1 MKKLPL
7 ILLGLMFVW
16 TCGGGGGGDTP
27 TEPGPSGPGS
37 PSVQDI
43 QVTTNEDVSSVITLN
58 GTDPGNLPLTFSV
71 SAQPANGSFSLSG
84 NTGTYT
90 PNENFNGSDE
100 FTFFASNG
108 TNNSNTGKVVI
119 AINPVND
126 DPTSIDVSVTTDED
140 NNITFELQAN
150 EYDGDTIVFQIDE
163 QVTNGQLTLSGSSA
177 TYIPNQNWFGVDTFK
192 FSVYDSTGK
201 SMLKSGNGTIVV
213 NALNDPPSVNDIYDV
228 VVKSGQVE
236 PIKLNAYDVDSY
248 SVSYQVVD
256 DPSNGHVFVSNDTAY
271 FSPIRIG
278 FDSFTFEA
286 YDGLN
291 YSEPGSVF
299 LEIQNNGSGQGVQ
312 INTTYENHNYFNGLH
327 SASTLL
333 NNGNILIAVT
343 LYSNPCPEPRTTR
356 NASCDDPAYL
366 PIHLIEITEDGQ
378 VIDRKILDNFSN
390 DFSDVM
396 AIQQLSNNN
405 IILLSSNISKEN
417 GRKTFASLLSSD
429 YSILIENLSSIPL
442 YLGGTSIT
450 SFTYFDGE
458 FVELSNGNILF
469 KNIIFDSNLDV
480 VTTDD
485 SFTDNRKVYE
495 NNILYG
501 YCVDAISNKNSICSY
516 DDNGIQL
523 NQISFDQNVNLNGGP
538 LFKTSYG
545 FLLSSNYLIRFDNNF
560 NVLSVGTSGTMN
572 QVKYQNENGFISIFS
587 NRQASGIELKKY
599 DEYGNLYFSNT
610 FYAHNVASILKNN
623 RDNFM
628 LIIGPKFG
636 INSGNYSS
644 RITGNIVDNFEYFDD
659 DWFAANQE
667 YLHLNY
673 YYYSGYD
680 YYNYLQNDI
689 LIQTITNNGNRLY

>member
-1 MKKLPL
+1 
-7 ILLGLMFVW
+7 MFIW
-16 TCGGGGGGDTP
+16 TCGGGGGDTP

-71 SAQPANGSFSLSG
+71 SAQPTNGSFSLSG

-140 NNITFELQAN
+140 NTITFELQAN

-201 SMLKSGNGTIVV
+201 SILKSGNGTIVV
-213 NALNDPPSVNDIYDV
+213 NALNDPPSVNDIYDI
-228 VVKSGQVE
+228 VVKSGEVE

-286 YDGLN
+286 YDGSN

-299 LEIQNNGSGQGVQ
+299 LEIQNNSPYDGVQ
-312 INTTYENHNYFNGLH
+312 VNIDFENDTYTYINGVR

-333 NNGNILIAVT
+333 NNGNILIAFAV
-343 LYSNPCPEPRTTR
+343 YEDPCPGNREYRD
-356 NASCDDPAYL
+356 ASCDDPSYL

-378 VIDRKILDNFSN
+378 VENRIILDNFSN
-390 DFSDVM
+390 NSSDVV
-396 AIQQLSNNN
+396 AIQQLSDNN
-405 IILLSSNISKEN
+405 IILISSNIYFNSDRTKELDY
-417 GRKTFASLLSSD
+417 FAYLLSSD
-429 YSILIENLSSIPL
+429 YSILIENSLPQENNWPFGYYISS
-442 YLGGTSIT
+442 YYE
-450 SFTYFDGE
+450 TYFDGE
-458 FVELSNGNILF
+458 FVELSNGNLLYNNVIL
-469 KNIIFDSNLDV
+469 DSNLDF

-485 SFTDNRKVYE
+485 TFTIYGKVYE

-501 YCVDAISNKNSICSY
+501 YCIDPLTNNNSICSY
-516 DDNGIQL
+516 DENGVL
-523 NQISFDQNVNLNGGP
+523 LSLTSFDQNSYLSGGS

-545 FLLSSNYLIRFDNNF
+545 FLLSSNYLVRFDNNF
-560 NVLSVGTSGTMN
+560 NIMSVGNSGTMSG
-572 QVKYQNENGFISIFS
+572 VKYQDENGFISFYG
-587 NRQASGIELKKY
+587 NRSTNRIELRKY
-599 DEYGNLYFSNT
+599 DEYGNQYFYNDFDSSDIS
-610 FYAHNVASILKNN
+610 SIVKNN
-623 RDNFM
+623 RGNFM
-628 LIIGPKFG
+628 LISGPSYWK
-636 INSGNYSS
+636 SAGNPNWISFNTIS
-644 RITGNIVDNFEYFDD
+644 NFEYFDD
-659 DWFAANQE
+659 DWATENPS
-667 YLHLNY
+667 YGLNNWNRY
-673 YYYSGYD
+673 YGNSSNLKD
-680 YYNYLQNDI
+680 NFFI
-689 LIQTITNNGNRLY
+689 RTITNNGNRLY

>member
-1 MKKLPL
+1 
-7 ILLGLMFVW
+7 MFIW
-16 TCGGGGGGDTP
+16 TCGGGGGDTP

-71 SAQPANGSFSLSG
+71 SAQPTNGSFSLSG

-108 TNNSNTGKVVI
+108 TNISNTGKVVI
-119 AINPVND
+119 TINPVND

-140 NNITFELQAN
+140 NTITFELQAN

-177 TYIPNQNWFGVDTFK
+177 TYTPNQNWFGVDTFK

-213 NALNDPPSVNDIYDV
+213 NALNDPPSVNDIYDI
-228 VVKSGQVE
+228 VVKSGEVE

-286 YDGLN
+286 YDGSN

-299 LEIQNNGSGQGVQ
+299 LEIQNNSPYDGVQ
-312 INTTYENHNYFNGLH
+312 VNIDFENDTYTYINGVR

-333 NNGNILIAVT
+333 NNGNILIAFAV
-343 LYSNPCPEPRTTR
+343 YEDPCPSSREYRD
-356 NASCDDPAYL
+356 ASCDDPSYL

-378 VIDRKILDNFSN
+378 VENRIILDNFSN
-390 DFSDVM
+390 NSSDVV
-396 AIQQLSNNN
+396 AIQQLSDNN
-405 IILLSSNISKEN
+405 IILISSNIYFNSDRTKELDY
-417 GRKTFASLLSSD
+417 FAYLLSSD
-429 YSILIENLSSIPL
+429 YSILIENSLPQENNWPFGYYISS
-442 YLGGTSIT
+442 YYE
-450 SFTYFDGE
+450 TYFDGE
-458 FVELSNGNILF
+458 FVELSNGNLLYNNVIL
-469 KNIIFDSNLDV
+469 DSNLDF

-485 SFTDNRKVYE
+485 TFTIYGKVYE

-501 YCVDAISNKNSICSY
+501 YCIDPLTNNNSICSY
-516 DDNGIQL
+516 DENGVL
-523 NQISFDQNVNLNGGP
+523 LSLTSFDQNSYLSGGS

-545 FLLSSNYLIRFDNNF
+545 FLLSSNYLVRFDNNF
-560 NVLSVGTSGTMN
+560 NIMSVGNSGTMSG
-572 QVKYQNENGFISIFS
+572 VKYQDENGFISFYG
-587 NRQASGIELKKY
+587 NRSTNRIELRKY
-599 DEYGNLYFSNT
+599 DEYGNQYFYNDFDSSDIS
-610 FYAHNVASILKNN
+610 SIVKNN
-623 RDNFM
+623 RGNFM
-628 LIIGPKFG
+628 LISGPSYWK
-636 INSGNYSS
+636 SAGNPNWISFNTIS
-644 RITGNIVDNFEYFDD
+644 NFEYFDD
-659 DWFAANQE
+659 DWATENPS
-667 YLHLNY
+667 YGLNNWNRY
-673 YYYSGYD
+673 YGNSSNLKD
-680 YYNYLQNDI
+680 NFFI
-689 LIQTITNNGNRLY
+689 RTITNNGNRLY

>member
-7 ILLGLMFVW
+7 ILLSLMFIW

-71 SAQPANGSFSLSG
+71 SAQPTNGSFSLSG

-213 NALNDPPSVNDIYDV
+213 NALNDPPSVNDIYDI
-228 VVKSGQVE
+228 VVKSGEVE

-286 YDGLN
+286 YDGSN

-343 LYSNPCPEPRTTR
+343 LYSDPCPQPRTTR

-429 YSILIENLSSIPL
+429 YSILIENLSSITL
-442 YLGGTSIT
+442 NLGGTSIT

-485 SFTDNRKVYE
+485 SFTGNRKVYE

-636 INSGNYSS
+636 INSGNYAS